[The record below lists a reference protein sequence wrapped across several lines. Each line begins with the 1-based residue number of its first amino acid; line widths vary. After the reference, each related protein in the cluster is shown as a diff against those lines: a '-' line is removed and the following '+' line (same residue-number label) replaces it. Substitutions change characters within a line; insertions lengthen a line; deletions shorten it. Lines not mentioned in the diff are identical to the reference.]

1 MKKILI
7 LAILDTV
14 CVACCEK
21 NELESAE
28 ETIITVKEKEKSK
41 EEQAKQTTDWK
52 LFNSKLIGAKDDAP
66 QGTQADYPKDN
77 KENKEGEK
85 K

>member
-1 MKKILI
+1 MKKVFVLV
-7 LAILDTV
+7 LMATTL
-14 CVACCEK
+14 VACDK
-21 NELESAE
+21 SELESAE
-28 ETIITVKEKEKSK
+28 ETIITMKEKEKSK

-66 QGTQADYPKDN
+66 QGSQADYPKDN

>member
-7 LAILDTV
+7 LAIIATTL
-14 CVACCEK
+14 VACEK
-21 NELESAE
+21 SELESAE
-28 ETIITVKEKEKSK
+28 ETIITMKEKEKSK
-41 EEQAKQTTDWK
+41 EETKQTTDWK

-85 K
+85 Q